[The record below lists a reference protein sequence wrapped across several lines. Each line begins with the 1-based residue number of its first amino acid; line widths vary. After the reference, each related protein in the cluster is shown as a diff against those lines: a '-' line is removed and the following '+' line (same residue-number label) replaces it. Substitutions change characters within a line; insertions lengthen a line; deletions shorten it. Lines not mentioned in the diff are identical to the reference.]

1 LAVQV
6 NSVELLRL
14 RSLLAPSLASLFLLL
29 TLSVFLVQSPPA
41 TGIGI
46 LLPRLHHR
54 APRGICDGQWDWVF
68 VRLLEDGKTT
78 IYGREINDKDLPLL
92 VSKIYETRAERIIF
106 VVPYPGIPYSRFVE
120 TLSSLKKAVPD
131 LHLAV
136 LSGEVGDSFLQS
148 KLSPCDFEISA
159 GNF

>member
-41 TGIGI
+41 TGIRI
-46 LLPRLHHR
+46 LLPRLPHR
-54 APRGICDGQWDWVF
+54 APWGICDGDWVF
-68 VRLLEDGKTT
+68 VPLLEDGRTT
-78 IYGREINDKDLPLL
+78 IHGREINDKDLPLL

-136 LSGEVGDSFLQS
+136 LSGEVRDAFLQS
-148 KLSPCDFEISA
+148 KFSPCDFEISA

>member
-6 NSVELLRL
+6 NSVDLLRL
-14 RSLLAPSLASLFLLL
+14 RSLVAPSLAALFVLL

-46 LLPRLHHR
+46 LLPRLPHR
-54 APRGICDGQWDWVF
+54 APRGICDGDWVF
-68 VRLLEDGKTT
+68 VRLLEDGKTR
-78 IYGREINDKDLPLL
+78 INGREINDKDLPLL
-92 VSKIYETRAERIIF
+92 VSKINETRAERIIF

-136 LSGEVGDSFLQS
+136 LSGEVRDTFFQS
-148 KLSPCDFEISA
+148 KFTPCDFELSA
-159 GNF
+159 ENF